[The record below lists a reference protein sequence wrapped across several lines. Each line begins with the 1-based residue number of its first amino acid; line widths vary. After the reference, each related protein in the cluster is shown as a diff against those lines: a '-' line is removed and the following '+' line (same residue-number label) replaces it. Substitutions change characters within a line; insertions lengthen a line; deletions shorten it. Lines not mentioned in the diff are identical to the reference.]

1 LYGLNDYLAE
11 VFPKS
16 SGENYNRVISSWG
29 SFRGEWRVGRHGFVT
44 LVNDDLGETRDI
56 PTAESVMFSWLT
68 DLGWKPE
75 LSAPGLLAKQIYR
88 QLDGFTSILK
98 NEKLLGLLEHMNGG
112 RVKQDESPADQNI
125 VSQERELPIG
135 EVKSRLEGSSK
146 RGDLYDYLL
155 SRGVFKLGLRVQC
168 PYCLRHSWFPLESV
182 RDTLSCPRCLNAFE
196 AIKTVRSATWSYK
209 TTGPFS
215 VPQYADGAYAVL
227 LTLGFFSAHSLHT
240 MRTTPVLSFKAEG
253 PDGKTLEADAALFW
267 QDALFG
273 ERRDGILFAECK
285 TYDQFKAKYF
295 KRMRQLAETFPG
307 AVIVFSTLRKSLSP
321 KEISGIKRIAKA
333 GRKYWKP
340 ERPINPVLILTGTE
354 LLNHS
359 GPPYCWEQLLQ
370 KKFDRVR
377 FDGLIGLCD
386 ATQQIHLNLPS
397 WQSDW
402 HEKWDK
408 RRQRLQAQQN
418 SAPQVVN

>member
-1 LYGLNDYLAE
+1 
-11 VFPKS
+11 
-16 SGENYNRVISSWG
+16 
-29 SFRGEWRVGRHGFVT
+29 
-44 LVNDDLGETRDI
+44 
-56 PTAESVMFSWLT
+56 
-68 DLGWKPE
+68 
-75 LSAPGLLAKQIYR
+75 
-88 QLDGFTSILK
+88 
-98 NEKLLGLLEHMNGG
+98 
-112 RVKQDESPADQNI
+112 
-125 VSQERELPIG
+125 
-135 EVKSRLEGSSK
+135 
-146 RGDLYDYLL
+146 
-155 SRGVFKLGLRVQC
+155 
-168 PYCLRHSWFPLESV
+168 
-182 RDTLSCPRCLNAFE
+182 
-196 AIKTVRSATWSYK
+196 
-209 TTGPFS
+209 
-215 VPQYADGAYAVL
+215 
-227 LTLGFFSAHSLHT
+227 